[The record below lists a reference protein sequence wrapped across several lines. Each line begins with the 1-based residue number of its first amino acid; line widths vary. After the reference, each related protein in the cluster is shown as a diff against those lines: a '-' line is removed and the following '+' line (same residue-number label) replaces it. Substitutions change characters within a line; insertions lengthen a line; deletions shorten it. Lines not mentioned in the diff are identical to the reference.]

1 MLTLT
6 DDEKAMLD
14 GRHGKARQKAM
25 DLLVRYAEALGAERF
40 VDTRNVAGVPGS
52 ANPFLQ
58 HYYKDKDADGRDA
71 IFSYFDLDSDE
82 LVEVPNA
89 RRPHLSPAG
98 RRRSAALA
106 DARREG
112 GSRSRNYQER
122 EAFAAR
128 QGRHILKTCTPYLAG
143 NRAGDGRAL
152 RVDGIV
158 GGDLRELGAR
168 CAHQHRG
175 AREHERGDADGQ
187 DP

>member
-1 MLTLT
+1 
-6 DDEKAMLD
+6 MLD
-14 GRHGKARQKAM
+14 GRNGKARQKAM
-25 DLLVRYAEALGAERF
+25 ELLVRYAEALGAERF

-58 HYYKDKDADGRDA
+58 RYYKGKDADGLDA

-82 LVEVPNA
+82 LVEVPA
-89 RRPHLSPAG
+89 RARADLSPAG
-98 RRRSAALA
+98 RCRSAALA

-112 GSRSRNYQER
+112 RSVPELPGARSLRGATRRQHPEDVHAVSR
-122 EAFAAR
+122 R
-128 QGRHILKTCTPYLAG
+128 QC
-143 NRAGDGRAL
+143 AGDGRAL

-158 GGDLRELGAR
+158 GGDLLQLGAR

-175 AREHERGDADGQ
+175 AREHQRRDADRQ